1 MALDPAQAWG
11 VLEALPDP
19 VFLIDTKGELVFST
33 SAASRVLGWAVDSWA
48 GRSVLEL
55 VHPDDLAMVLVSL
68 ESVQGKQVG
77 NPIDVRIATAD
88 GGWRYLQV
96 VGAPLTGVDGLE
108 GIIVTGR
115 DQTQRRRFEVA
126 TDNDE
131 RFRALV
137 HHSPVITM
145 LLDAGGNVTSI
156 SGAFARILGHD
167 PDLVIGT
174 PLSSWAVPGH
184 RSRLQRALMEASH
197 STGTVNVEATLH
209 HRDSERSIPLEFHIV
224 NLLDDP
230 VVAGLVVSASDITAL
245 REAQASLQH
254 LATHD
259 ALTGLANRTLLIERL
274 GDAIERATAEAPVT
288 VLFIDLDRFK
298 PVNDLLG
305 HEAGDH
311 LLVEVAERLRSLT
324 RSMDMVG
331 RLGGDEFVVISEGIA
346 DIGEAQT
353 LARRLEAVVSQ
364 PVVLGAGPTQVFASV
379 GFARSDEDST
389 AESLLAEAD
398 GAMYLIKA
406 ARRGELRRTII
417 RVSERR
423 NLAEGLRLALENH
436 ELRVHYQPV
445 IDMRTGRASG
455 VEALVRWLHPEQ
467 GLLYPADFLSV
478 AEEAGLDPAIGLFVL
493 REACR
498 QHREWR
504 DERPDRQ
511 LSVAVNLSANQLVD
525 PTLPTSV
532 SMILAETGTPP
543 EALCLE
549 ISERSILERA
559 TRGST
564 RPATASLDALKRLGI
579 RLAVDDF
586 GTGYSSLTHVRRLPV
601 DVLKIDQSFV
611 GGLGRDPSDTSIV
624 QAVIGLSHA
633 MGLMPIAE
641 GVERAEQA
649 RALLEL
655 GCHHAQG
662 FLYARALP
670 ADEISVLLL
679 RSDAGAWSRARA
691 AS

>member
-1 MALDPAQAWG
+1 
-11 VLEALPDP
+11 
-19 VFLIDTKGELVFST
+19 
-33 SAASRVLGWAVDSWA
+33 
-48 GRSVLEL
+48 
-55 VHPDDLAMVLVSL
+55 
-68 ESVQGKQVG
+68 
-77 NPIDVRIATAD
+77 
-88 GGWRYLQV
+88 
-96 VGAPLTGVDGLE
+96 
-108 GIIVTGR
+108 
-115 DQTQRRRFEVA
+115 
-126 TDNDE
+126 
-131 RFRALV
+131 
-137 HHSPVITM
+137 
-145 LLDAGGNVTSI
+145 
-156 SGAFARILGHD
+156 
-167 PDLVIGT
+167 
-174 PLSSWAVPGH
+174 
-184 RSRLQRALMEASH
+184 
-197 STGTVNVEATLH
+197 
-209 HRDSERSIPLEFHIV
+209 
-224 NLLDDP
+224 
-230 VVAGLVVSASDITAL
+230 
-245 REAQASLQH
+245 
-254 LATHD
+254 
-259 ALTGLANRTLLIERL
+259 
-274 GDAIERATAEAPVT
+274 
-288 VLFIDLDRFK
+288 
-298 PVNDLLG
+298 
-305 HEAGDH
+305 
-311 LLVEVAERLRSLT
+311 
-324 RSMDMVG
+324 
-331 RLGGDEFVVISEGIA
+331 
-346 DIGEAQT
+346 
-353 LARRLEAVVSQ
+353 
-364 PVVLGAGPTQVFASV
+364 
-379 GFARSDEDST
+379 
-389 AESLLAEAD
+389 
-398 GAMYLIKA
+398 
-406 ARRGELRRTII
+406 
-417 RVSERR
+417 VSERR

-436 ELRVHYQPV
+436 ELRVYYQPV

-679 RSDAGAWSRARA
+679 GSDAGAWSRARA

>member
-1 MALDPAQAWG
+1 MTLDPTQAWE

-19 VFLIDTKGELVFST
+19 VFLVDGNGELVFST
-33 SAASRVLGWAVDSWA
+33 TAAARLLGWDVDSWT
-48 GRSVLEL
+48 GRSVLDL

-88 GGWRYLQV
+88 GGWLYLEV
-96 VGAPLTGVDGLE
+96 VGAPLVGVAGLDGIL
-108 GIIVTGR
+108 ITAR
-115 DQTQRRRFEVA
+115 DRTQRRRFEVA

-131 RFRALV
+131 CFRSLV

-145 LLDAGGNVTSI
+145 LLDANGIVGSV

-167 PDLVIGT
+167 PELVIGT
-174 PLSSWAVPGH
+174 QLSEWAVPGH
-184 RSRLQRALMEASH
+184 RARLHAALDEAAH
-197 STGTVNVEATLH
+197 TRGTVNADATLR
-209 HRDSERSIPLEFHIV
+209 HRDGEREIPLEFNVV

-230 VVAGLVVSASDITAL
+230 VVAGLVVSAFDVTVL
-245 REAQASLQH
+245 REAQASLHH

-259 ALTGLANRTLLIERL
+259 VLTGLANRSLLVDRIGEALARS
-274 GDAIERATAEAPVT
+274 RADVPVT
-288 VLFIDLDRFK
+288 LFFIDLDRFK
-298 PVNDLLG
+298 PVNDLIG
-305 HEAGDH
+305 HEAGDR
-311 LLVEVAERLRSLT
+311 LLIEVAERLRSIT
-324 RSMDMVG
+324 RSTDTVG
-331 RLGGDEFVVISEGIA
+331 RLGGDEFVVISEGIEDVA
-346 DIGEAQT
+346 EAQT

-379 GFARSDEDST
+379 GFARSDNEST
-389 AESLLAEAD
+389 SESLLAEAD

-406 ARRGELRRTII
+406 ARRGELRRTVV

-423 NLAEGLRLALENH
+423 NLAEGLRLALDNH

-445 IDMRTGRASG
+445 IDMRTGRPSG
-455 VEALVRWLHPEQ
+455 VEALVRWQHPEQ

-478 AEEAGLDPAIGLFVL
+478 AEEAGLDPAIGTFVL

-498 QHREWR
+498 QHRTWR
-504 DERPDRQ
+504 ERYPDRE
-511 LSVAVNLSANQLVD
+511 LTMAVNLSANQLVD
-525 PTLPTSV
+525 PTLPSAV
-532 SMILAETGTPP
+532 SEILAETETSPG
-543 EALCLE
+543 ALCLE

-559 TRGST
+559 TRGSS
-564 RPATASLDALKRLGI
+564 RPAAASLDVLKRLGVS
-579 RLAVDDF
+579 LAVDDF
-586 GTGYSSLTHVRRLPV
+586 GTGYSSLSHVRRLPV

-611 GGLGRDPSDTSIV
+611 AGLGRNPSDTSIV
-624 QAVIGLSHA
+624 QAVIGLAHA

-641 GVERAEQA
+641 GVERSDQA
-649 RALLEL
+649 RKLLEL

-670 ADEISVLLL
+670 PGELDVLLDSDVSVL
-679 RSDAGAWSRARA
+679 AAARH